1 MSTERKT
8 LKTYFSFYRSL
19 EIGVRMSKTDAQ
31 LHFVE
36 VCKGKATPET
46 IHEKIFLKYI
56 LWREEERVD

>member
-1 MSTERKT
+1 
-8 LKTYFSFYRSL
+8 
-19 EIGVRMSKTDAQ
+19 
-31 LHFVE
+31 VE